1 MKVFRFTTEVPSVKT
16 IQYIVEAET
25 EEEVTEKLKSGSVME
40 RDEGEEVDEDINWG
54 EETIVDVLFIEELET
69 MVMKTENE
77 LWEIIEKANWKSDH
91 DYNRIVKEWSNLD
104 EDAFVQLARFIN
116 AKASI
121 LMHDYEEAW
130 LDRDGNGGIGVSD
143 DGWMD
148 LTADVVGRGEQFYN
162 DVTADKLRKMA
173 DENDY
178 KECFL
183 YCLHKDLD

>member
-25 EEEVTEKLKSGSVME
+25 EEEAIEKLNSGSVMQ
-40 RDEGEEVDEDINWG
+40 RDEGEEIDEVIDWG

-69 MVMKTENE
+69 MVMKTESE

-91 DYNRIVKEWSNLD
+91 DYNRIVKEWSHLD
-104 EDAFVQLARFIN
+104 EDTFVQLARFIN

-130 LDRDGNGGIGVSD
+130 LYDISVSD

-162 DVTADKLRKMA
+162 DVTADKLGKMA

-178 KECFL
+178 EECFL
-183 YCLHKDLD
+183 YCLHKD

>member
-25 EEEVTEKLKSGSVME
+25 EEEATEKLKSGSVME
-40 RDEGEEVDEDINWG
+40 RDEGEEVDEDIDWG

-69 MVMKTENE
+69 MVMKTEKE
-77 LWEIIEKANWKSDH
+77 LWEIIEQANWKSDH
-91 DYNRIVKEWSNLD
+91 SYKRIIGEWSKLD
-104 EDAFVQLARFIN
+104 EDTFKQLEKFVDR
-116 AKASI
+116 KASI
-121 LMHDYEEAW
+121 LSNDYENAW
-130 LDRDGNGGIGVSD
+130 LNRDGNGGINVSD

-162 DVTADKLRKMA
+162 DITADKLRKMA
-173 DENDY
+173 DEDDY

-183 YCLHKDLD
+183 YCLHKN

>member
-1 MKVFRFTTEVPSVKT
+1 MKVFRFTTEVPSIKT

-25 EEEVTEKLKSGSVME
+25 EAEAIEKLSSGSIME
-40 RDEGEEVDEDINWG
+40 RDEGEEVDEVIDWG

-69 MVMKTENE
+69 MVMKTESE

-91 DYNRIVKEWSNLD
+91 NYNRIVKEWSNLD
-104 EDAFVQLARFIN
+104 EDTFVQLARFIN

-130 LDRDGNGGIGVSD
+130 LYDISVSD

-162 DVTADKLRKMA
+162 DVTADKLREMA

-178 KECFL
+178 EECFL
-183 YCLHKDLD
+183 YCLHKN